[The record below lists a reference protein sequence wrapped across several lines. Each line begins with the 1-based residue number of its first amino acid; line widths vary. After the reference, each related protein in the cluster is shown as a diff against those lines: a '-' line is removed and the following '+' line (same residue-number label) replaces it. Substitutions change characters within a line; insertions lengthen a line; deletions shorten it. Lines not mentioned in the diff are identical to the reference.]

1 MTELIRSEVA
11 ERAPRIDECQ
21 HHWAPNGKGEVHCK
35 ARCDAVLLGSLA
47 AEPPAA
53 GMDWNQN
60 VLVQREP
67 AAAEADM
74 EAER

>member
-1 MTELIRSEVA
+1 MTELIGSEVA
-11 ERAPRIDECQ
+11 EAAQRIDECQ
-21 HHWAPNGKGEVHCK
+21 HHWAPNEGEVHYT
-35 ARCDAVLLGSLA
+35 AGCDAVLLGSLA

-60 VLVQREP
+60 VLVERKP
-67 AAAEADM
+67 AEAEL